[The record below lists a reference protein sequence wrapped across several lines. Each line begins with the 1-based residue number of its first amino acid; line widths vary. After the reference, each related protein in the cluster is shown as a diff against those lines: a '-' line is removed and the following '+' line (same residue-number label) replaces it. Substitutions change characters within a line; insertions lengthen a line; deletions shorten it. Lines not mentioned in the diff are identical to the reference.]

1 MNIEQ
6 IIARRSNKRILDP
19 LRAEQVKAAQELE
32 ADKEVVGIMARSNGW
47 KVCEKYF
54 LKDKA
59 LMENALKTI
68 NPADVDAM
76 RNLQS
81 DIRSYEK
88 VLVFIKNFGQ

>member
-6 IIARRSNKRILDP
+6 IIARRSNKKILDP
-19 LRAEQVKAAQELE
+19 LRSEQVRIAQELE
-32 ADKEVVGIMARSNGW
+32 SDKDAVGIMARSNGW

-54 LKDKA
+54 LRDKA

-88 VLVFIKNFGQ
+88 ILTFIKNFAE